1 MNRIANR
8 HPAGKAGALMLL
20 VLVLMLGTMA
30 ADAHAGYDFEQLVR
44 LVGSGQNVYQA
55 PAFELPDI
63 EGGLVKL
70 AEFQGRRPVLLYF
83 WATWC
88 PACKAARPDLIKV
101 RERVRE
107 EDLAILAINVGSGDS
122 LEKVKRYQ
130 QSHPLPMKVLYDNN
144 GRVTESY
151 AVQGIPLFVLIDRE
165 GKVLYRDHQLP
176 DNLSTYLTAGK

>member
-8 HPAGKAGALMLL
+8 PAPGKPNALL
-20 VLVLMLGTMA
+20 LVLMLTLGSVA
-30 ADAHAGYDFEQLVR
+30 ADAHAGFDMAQLVR
-44 LVGSGQNVYQA
+44 LIGSGQTVYQA

-63 EGGLVKL
+63 EGGLVRL
-70 AEFQGRRPVLLYF
+70 AEFQGQRPVLLYF

-88 PACKAARPDLIKV
+88 PACKAARPDLVKL
-101 RERVRE
+101 RERIRE
-107 EDLAILAINVGSGDS
+107 QDLAILAINVGSGDS

-144 GRVTESY
+144 SRVTESY
-151 AVQGIPLFVLIDRE
+151 AVQGIPLFVLIDKD

-176 DNLSTYLTAGK
+176 SDLSKYLTAGK